1 MDRLTSMQAF
11 VAVVESGGF
20 TTAAERLPIS
30 RAGVSKHIN
39 MLETHLG
46 VRLLNRTTRQIS
58 LTEAGQAYYER
69 CVQILA
75 DIADSECLVTGLT
88 SEPYGS
94 LRVNA
99 PMSFGRQH
107 LAPLL
112 NRFRARF
119 AQVEIDLNLT
129 DRFVDVVEEG
139 YDIVIRIA
147 MLKDSSLFAR
157 RIAPCKH
164 VLCASPAYLEQ
175 HGTPASPAQ
184 LAGHSCLHYRHLEDG
199 REWILQGPD
208 GEHRIPVKGPLTANN
223 GDVICTAACDGMGI
237 ALLPTFIVAE
247 PIQAGR
253 LQLVLPDYCPAEIH
267 IHAVYPSKKFM
278 SVKVRSFIDFLV
290 EEFKT
295 ADFIRL

>member
-20 TTAAERLPIS
+20 TAAAERLPIS
-30 RAGVSKHIN
+30 RAGVSKHIST
-39 MLETHLG
+39 LETRLG

-69 CVQILA
+69 CVQILE
-75 DIADSECLVTGLT
+75 DIADSECVVTGLT
-88 SEPYGS
+88 SEPHGS
-94 LRVNA
+94 LRINA

-112 NRFRARF
+112 SRFRVRF
-119 AQVEIDLNLT
+119 PQVDIDLDLN

-147 MLKDSSLFAR
+147 RLKDSSLIAR

-164 VLCASPAYLEQ
+164 VLCASPGYLEKQ
-175 HGTPASPAQ
+175 GIPTSPAQ
-184 LAGHSCLHYRHLEDG
+184 LAEHSCLHYRHLEAG
-199 REWILQGPD
+199 REWVLQGPD
-208 GEHRIPVKGPLTANN
+208 GEHRIPIKGPLTANN

-237 ALLPTFIVAE
+237 ALLPTFIIAE
-247 PIQAGR
+247 PIKSGR
-253 LQLVLPDYCPAEIH
+253 LQLVLPDYCPTEIH
-267 IHAVYPSKKFM
+267 IHAVYPSKRFM
-278 SVKVRSFIDFLV
+278 SIKVRSFIDFLI
-290 EEFKT
+290 EEFNT